1 VLTPSR
7 TELDLGSVDSVQ
19 SWLQRTTLDVDALIN
34 NAGENPLGG
43 LDQLS
48 LAVWERA
55 LMVNLTGPMLLAQ
68 AASAGM
74 RRRGWGRVVNIGSIF
89 SFVSRSARGPYSAA
103 KAGLLGLT
111 RAAAIEW
118 GGDNVLVNAVCPGYI
133 ETDLTR
139 QNNTPEQVQALCAQL
154 PLRRLGQPD
163 EVAKAVYFLGSEQ
176 NSFITGQT
184 LVIDGGFTAQ

>member
-1 VLTPSR
+1 MLTPSR